1 MAEVKT
7 PVLDL
12 PPTNFIRLQIYHFV
26 RLEWFDH
33 FITAIILMNTVT
45 MCMDYYGASE
55 SYENVLEMFNDVFV
69 GIFTLE
75 ALLKII
81 GLGPEYYFYID
92 WNKFD
97 FGICILSLISVGM
110 SGLSSTINLSALR
123 IIRVAR
129 LLQLIKSSKELQ

>member
-1 MAEVKT
+1 MALKTKNQGELAWLFIIFIFVTTFFVMNLFISVIVGQFNEQKKKSEGIQNLSAEKREWVKIQRFMAEVKT

-55 SYENVLEMFNDVFV
+55 SYENVLEMNY
-69 GIFTLE
+69 IF
-75 ALLKII
+75 
-81 GLGPEYYFYID
+81 
-92 WNKFD
+92 
-97 FGICILSLISVGM
+97 
-110 SGLSSTINLSALR
+110 
-123 IIRVAR
+123 
-129 LLQLIKSSKELQ
+129 